1 MNKLIDR
8 MITRVRRPISPVEP
22 LLSQLYVPHSNAL
35 LDSET
40 DSAPAIQSAYTGHSP
55 RISEQQ
61 NISDAQ
67 TPRAQGAT
75 DAQRSQQFSM
85 RQPIDVLRNNNP
97 SDDPAIFEFQPRTLS
112 KSKVEQPSP
121 SPRRHEQDSQ
131 SVQLHASKQ
140 STAQHMPAA
149 PEKDYPQLAS
159 THPATPNPQNERRA
173 PQNVSQNQIH
183 QATTTEVNI
192 SIGHIEVR
200 AIQRAEPV
208 RRSPP
213 PPSSHVTLDDYL
225 RRRSGASQ

>member
-8 MITRVRRPISPVEP
+8 MITRVQRPISPVEP

-55 RISEQQ
+55 RISEQLNVIDPQ
-61 NISDAQ
+61 M
-67 TPRAQGAT
+67 PRAQSAT
-75 DAQRSQQFSM
+75 NAQPFQQFSM
-85 RQPIDVLRNNNP
+85 HQPIDVLRNNNP
-97 SDDPAIFEFQPRTLS
+97 SGDPAIFEFQPRTLS
-112 KSKVEQPSP
+112 QSKVEQPSA

-131 SVQLHASKQ
+131 SVQLQASNH
-140 STAQHMPAA
+140 STAQHMQAA
-149 PEKDYPQLAS
+149 PEKDYPQLIG
-159 THPATPNPQNERRA
+159 THPATLNQKNERRGDQSA
-173 PQNVSQNQIH
+173 GKNQLP

-213 PPSSHVTLDDYL
+213 PPPSHVTLDDYL